1 MSFSSDVKEE
11 LAQRIAKSRHCQIAE
26 LAAIIGMCGQIDGN
40 ASAGYSIHMQTENVQ
55 LARKCFTLIKN
66 IFNFST
72 QIDIRQGNSAKSSS
86 YIISITDPD
95 QAMNILQ
102 TIKAIDNDGCLRLPE
117 GIIAPILIMNICC
130 KRAFIR
136 GVYMASGSMSDPE
149 KFYHLEIVCDT
160 ISKANQL
167 IEQIAAFDIE
177 ARIASR
183 RGHFVVYI
191 KEGTQII
198 DLLNVMEAYVA
209 LMHME
214 NIRILKDMRNQVN
227 RQVNCETANLNKT
240 VNAAVKQI
248 EDIKLLM
255 SRGEFDSLPQHL
267 KDIAMLR
274 LEHPESSLK
283 ELGEMCDPPVGRSGV
298 NHRLKKLS
306 ELASEY

>member
-11 LAQRIAKSRHCQIAE
+11 LSKQIAKARHCQIAE
-26 LAAIIGMCGQIDGN
+26 LAAIIGMCGRIDGN
-40 ASAGYSIHMQTENVQ
+40 TSAGYSIYIQTENVQ

-66 IFNFST
+66 IFTIST
-72 QIDIRQGNSAKSSS
+72 EIEIKQGSSAKSNS
-86 YIISITDPD
+86 YIIRIVSPD
-95 QAMNILQ
+95 DAMNILQ
-102 TIKAIDNDGCLRLPE
+102 TVKFVDAE
-117 GIIAPILIMNICC
+117 GSLCELSGVAPQILIMNECC

-136 GVYMASGSMSDPE
+136 GAYMASGSMSDPE

-160 ISKANQL
+160 MEKASQL
-167 IEQIAAFDIE
+167 VEQIAVFGIE
-177 ARIASR
+177 AKVASR
-183 RGHFVVYI
+183 RGYYIVYI
-191 KEGTQII
+191 KEGTQIV

-209 LMHME
+209 LMQME

-255 SRGEFDSLPQHL
+255 SRGEFDTLPQHL

-306 ELASEY
+306 ELADKN